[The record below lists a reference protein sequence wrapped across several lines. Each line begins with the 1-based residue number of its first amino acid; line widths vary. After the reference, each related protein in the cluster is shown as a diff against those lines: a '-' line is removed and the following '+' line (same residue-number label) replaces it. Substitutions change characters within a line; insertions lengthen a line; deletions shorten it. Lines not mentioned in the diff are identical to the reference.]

1 MYKGSGFGVQ
11 RAPLARVRVNTIDC
25 LREFNKMIN
34 ISPQLDN
41 KLIIIWFL
49 HLILCPTRYTK
60 AEYTAVFA
68 GDSTQLDLD
77 GLLYIGGVGAPFAP
91 LTVPPVLWTG
101 ALRQGYVGCMR
112 DLVINGHPVDIAG
125 YAQQQDSGKQ
135 ILQWQKTRVSFT
147 IRAS

>member
-1 MYKGSGFGVQ
+1 M
-11 RAPLARVRVNTIDC
+11 T
-25 LREFNKMIN
+25 
-34 ISPQLDN
+34 
-41 KLIIIWFL
+41 
-49 HLILCPTRYTK
+49 HLSMTFP
-60 AEYTAVFA
+60 A

-125 YAQQQDSGKQ
+125 YAQQQDSGKE
-135 ILQWQKTRVSFT
+135 IKFFSDYSGR
-147 IRAS
+147 

>member
-1 MYKGSGFGVQ
+1 M
-11 RAPLARVRVNTIDC
+11 L
-25 LREFNKMIN
+25 
-34 ISPQLDN
+34 
-41 KLIIIWFL
+41 
-49 HLILCPTRYTK
+49 
-60 AEYTAVFA
+60 A

-125 YAQQQDSGKQ
+125 YAQQQDSGKR
-135 ILQWQKTRVSFT
+135 IKNLHLFLKKPSKKSFLEKNNL
-147 IRAS
+147 

>member
-1 MYKGSGFGVQ
+1 M
-11 RAPLARVRVNTIDC
+11 LLT
-25 LREFNKMIN
+25 
-34 ISPQLDN
+34 
-41 KLIIIWFL
+41 
-49 HLILCPTRYTK
+49 
-60 AEYTAVFA
+60 

-125 YAQQQDSGKQ
+125 YAQQQDSGKRFKF
-135 ILQWQKTRVSFT
+135 IIYETIEPHIQKKNYLRHIRIT
-147 IRAS
+147 ICN

>member
-1 MYKGSGFGVQ
+1 
-11 RAPLARVRVNTIDC
+11 LLT
-25 LREFNKMIN
+25 
-34 ISPQLDN
+34 
-41 KLIIIWFL
+41 
-49 HLILCPTRYTK
+49 
-60 AEYTAVFA
+60 

-77 GLLYIGGVGAPFAP
+77 GLLYIGGVGVPFAP

-135 ILQWQKTRVSFT
+135 VKFLFIFKMIQNHLKKIFT
-147 IRAS
+147 KEE

>member
-1 MYKGSGFGVQ
+1 M
-11 RAPLARVRVNTIDC
+11 L
-25 LREFNKMIN
+25 
-34 ISPQLDN
+34 
-41 KLIIIWFL
+41 
-49 HLILCPTRYTK
+49 
-60 AEYTAVFA
+60 A

-125 YAQQQDSGKQ
+125 YAQQQDSGKR
-135 ILQWQKTRVSFT
+135 IKF
-147 IRAS
+147 